1 MRASSVAVADS
12 SAEHR
17 IEETIVG
24 RRRELELILAMVRAG
39 RDLVLLGPPGTSKTT
54 LLRAITREWGIPLL
68 LVEGSG
74 ELTPARLVGHHD
86 PADVL
91 RRGYTDENFVSGPL
105 VEAMRSGG
113 FLYVEEINRTPE
125 DTLNVLLGA
134 MADREISVPRL
145 GIVRALPTFR
155 LVASMNPNDSIG
167 TTRLS
172 ESISDRLCRLELDY
186 QDADA
191 EERIVRLRR
200 PGTDSG
206 PVADRL
212 ANDAVALTRATRDD
226 PDVRQGSSVR
236 GAIDLALV
244 GSELARARTVDG
256 LDGEGYREVV
266 WDAMVLALSGR
277 VHVDEASGTE
287 VETVLRRIFERHFAL
302 EPG

>member
-1 MRASSVAVADS
+1 MSLQ
-12 SAEHR
+12 AEAEQR
-17 IEETIVG
+17 IREAIVG

-39 RDLVLLGPPGTSKTT
+39 RDVVLLGPPGTSKTT
-54 LLRAITREWGIPLL
+54 LLRAITREWEIPLL

-91 RRGYTDENFVSGPL
+91 RRGYSEDNFVAGPL

-145 GIVRALPTFR
+145 GVVRALPTFR

-172 ESISDRLCRLELDY
+172 ESITDRLCRLELGY
-186 QDADA
+186 QDAEA

-200 PGTDSG
+200 PAGESG
-206 PVADRL
+206 PVADAL
-212 ANDAVALTRATRDD
+212 AWDAVALTRATRED

-244 GSELARARTVDG
+244 GAELARARTVEAPGGDA
-256 LDGEGYREVV
+256 YRNVV

-277 VHVDEASGTE
+277 IHVDEASGMG
-287 VETVLRRIFERHFAL
+287 VEALLRAIFERHFAL